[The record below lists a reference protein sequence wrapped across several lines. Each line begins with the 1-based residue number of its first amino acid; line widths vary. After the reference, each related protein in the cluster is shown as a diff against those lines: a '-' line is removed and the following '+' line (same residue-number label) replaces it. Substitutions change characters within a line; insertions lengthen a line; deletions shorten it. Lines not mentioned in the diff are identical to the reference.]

1 MSRGKRKPALHSVDG
16 RQMTAQEIADMLGLT
31 LKALYVR
38 RSRLGGCSYQCVV
51 DMYRRNEIGSDKNH
65 RYMIE
70 GRWLTQD
77 QIAAELKL
85 SRAQTLSNWRCQHRQ
100 PDGSMATMDAAV
112 AYYRQY
118 LTGEKVRWQGYG
130 GGRPWKEYKVGRR
143 TVTAKDVAQRFG
155 VSVQAVRASL
165 QRYGYDMARVIAFY
179 EERIRRRKAKEE
191 KALRRAEREIL
202 KIIGY

>member
-16 RQMTAQEIADMLGLT
+16 RQMTVPEIADMLGLT
-31 LKALYVR
+31 PAALYLR
-38 RSRLGGCSYQCVV
+38 RSRLGGCSYQLIV
-51 DMYRRNEIGSDKNH
+51 DMYRSNQIGSDKKG
-65 RYMIE
+65 RYLID
-70 GRWLTQD
+70 GRWMTTD

-85 SRAQTLSNWRCQHRQ
+85 SRAQTLSTWRCQHRQ
-100 PDGSMATMDAAV
+100 PDGTPATMEAAV

-130 GGRPWKEYKVGRR
+130 GGHPWKEYRVGRR
-143 TVTAKDVAQRFG
+143 TWTAKDVAQRFG
-155 VSVQAVRASL
+155 VSVIAVRASL

-191 KALRRAEREIL
+191 KALRRAERKIL

>member
-16 RQMTAQEIADMLGLT
+16 KMMTTQEIADMLGLT

-51 DMYRRNEIGSDKNH
+51 DMYRSNQIGSDKNH

-85 SRAQTLSNWRCQHRQ
+85 ASGHVLSTWRCEHRQ
-100 PDGSMATMDAAV
+100 PDGSMATMEAAV

-130 GGRPWKEYKVGRR
+130 GGRPWKEHLVNGKAWTVLDVMKRFGKSRASVYRVLRQNGNDMGRVIRYFEQRARR
-143 TVTAKDVAQRFG
+143 TKEIQ
-155 VSVQAVRASL
+155 
-165 QRYGYDMARVIAFY
+165 
-179 EERIRRRKAKEE
+179 RRKIQ
-191 KALRRAEREIL
+191 RAEDDIMKIL
-202 KIIGY
+202 GY